1 MDKTMKIILE
11 LGVEA
16 EATLYT
22 IGTKTDLIRR
32 VRGIATQ

>member
-16 EATLYT
+16 EATLCT
-22 IGTKTDLIRR
+22 IGTKTDCIRS
-32 VRGIATQ
+32 VKGVATH